1 MKVRYV
7 GKSYGVDSMTDGK
20 VYEVLEVDEITGG
33 LRIVDDSGEDYLYH
47 PKAPKPNGAKEAYG
61 RYEIVED
68 DASGSLRKA
77 IYGWNRATNETTC
90 PCR

>member
-20 VYEVLEVDEITGG
+20 VYEVLEVDAFTGA

-47 PKAPKPNGAKEAYG
+47 PKTPKPNGAKEAYG
-61 RYEIVED
+61 HYEVIED
-68 DASGSLRKA
+68 DENNTLRKA
-77 IYGWNRATNETTC
+77 IEG
-90 PCR
+90 

>member
-7 GKSYGVDSMTDGK
+7 GKSYGIDSMTDGK
-20 VYEVLEVDEITGG
+20 TYDVLEVDEITGG

-61 RYEIVED
+61 HYEIVED
-68 DASGSLRKA
+68 DAMGSLKKA
-77 IYGWNRATNETTC
+77 IYG
-90 PCR
+90 

>member
-1 MKVRYV
+1 MNVRYV

-77 IYGWNRATNETTC
+77 ICEWNRAANETVR
-90 PCR
+90 PCK

>member
-20 VYEVLEVDEITGG
+20 VYEVLEVDTMVGAH
-33 LRIVDDSGEDYLYH
+33 RIVDDSGEDYLYH
-47 PKAPKPNGAKEAYG
+47 PKEPKPNGAKEAYG

-77 IYGWNRATNETTC
+77 IFGWDHAINETIR
-90 PCR
+90 PCK

>member
-7 GKSYGVDSMTDGK
+7 GKSYSIDSMTDGK
-20 VYEVLEVDEITGG
+20 TYDVLEVDEITGG

-61 RYEIVED
+61 HYEIVED
-68 DASGSLRKA
+68 DAMGSLKKA
-77 IYGWNRATNETTC
+77 IYG
-90 PCR
+90 

>member
-20 VYEVLEVDEITGG
+20 VYEVLEVDALTGA

-47 PKAPKPNGAKEAYG
+47 PRSPKPNGAKEAYG
-61 RYEIVED
+61 HFEIIED
-68 DASGSLRKA
+68 DENNSLYKA
-77 IYGWNRATNETTC
+77 IKG
-90 PCR
+90 

>member
-1 MKVRYV
+1 MKVSYV
-7 GKSYGVDSMTDGK
+7 GKRYGVDSMTDGK

-47 PKAPKPNGAKEAYG
+47 PKEPKPNGAKEAYG

-77 IYGWNRATNETTC
+77 IFGWDHAIIETIR
-90 PCR
+90 PCK